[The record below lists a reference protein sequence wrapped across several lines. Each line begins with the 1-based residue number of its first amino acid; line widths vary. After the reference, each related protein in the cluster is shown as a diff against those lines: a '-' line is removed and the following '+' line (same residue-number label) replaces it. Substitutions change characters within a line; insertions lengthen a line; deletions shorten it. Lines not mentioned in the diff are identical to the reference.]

1 MSAPLPLPSPV
12 AAAHSAKLL
21 TRLRETIAAAGFLPF
36 DRYMQAALYEPG
48 LGYYA
53 AGAQKFGAV
62 GDFVTAPELSP
73 FFARALARQVAQVMS
88 LAGPRVIE
96 FGAGS
101 GALAAALI
109 PALDTLGAAPESYAI
124 VEVSP
129 DLRQRQQ
136 ERLGVYGDRVSWL
149 DTLPAEFSG
158 CLLAN
163 EILDAMPVAMIEK
176 RAGAWLERGLVLRDA
191 EIEWDTRP
199 APPLL
204 AEAAAA
210 IEAELGPLP
219 EAYVSEVNLA
229 GAAWLRSIATMLGQG
244 ALIAIDYGFPRAEY
258 YHPQRSAGTLSCHY
272 RHHSHH
278 DPLWLPGLCDITA
291 HVDFTA
297 MADAALDAG
306 LDVLGYSSQARFLLN
321 CGLADLLADA
331 TPAERNAAH
340 KLVSEAEMGEL
351 FKVLMLGRD
360 LGQIPLGFVAGD
372 RRGRL

>member
-1 MSAPLPLPSPV
+1 MPAPLPLPSPV

-21 TRLRETIAAAGFLPF
+21 ARLRETVAAAGFLPF

-53 AGAQKFGAV
+53 AGAHKFGAA
-62 GDFVTAPELSP
+62 GDFITAPELSP
-73 FFARALARQVAQVMS
+73 FFASALARQVAQVMS
-88 LAGPRVIE
+88 VAGPRVIE

-109 PALDTLGAAPESYAI
+109 PALEALGVVLESYAI

-129 DLRQRQQ
+129 DLRERQQ
-136 ERLGVYGDRVSWL
+136 ERLGAYGDRVCWL

-158 CLLAN
+158 CLIAN
-163 EILDAMPVAMIEK
+163 EVLDAMPVSIVEK
-176 RAGAWLERGLVLRDA
+176 RAGAWLERGLVLHDG
-191 EIEWDTRP
+191 EIEWDSRP
-199 APPLL
+199 APLPL

-229 GAAWLRSIATMLGQG
+229 GAAWLRSIAAMLGQG

-258 YHPQRSAGTLSCHY
+258 YHPQRSAGTLTCHY
-272 RHHSHH
+272 RHRSHH

-351 FKVLMLGRD
+351 FKVLMVGRD
-360 LGQIPLGFVAGD
+360 LGQTPLGFVAGD